1 MSRKNYYCCTAIAV
15 KYGADAAILL
25 HEFVRM
31 CEESKTAC
39 RDFHKDRYWTCVSL
53 LELSQMY
60 PAWSKNQIER
70 SVKKLREGGALLVD
84 NFNID
89 PRDRTNWYSPS
100 DETLSLYEGYQ
111 WDREE

>member
-31 CEESKTAC
+31 CEENKAA
-39 RDFHKDRYWTCVSL
+39 RRNFHKDRYWTCVSAR
-53 LELSQMY
+53 ELAQMY
-60 PAWSKNQIER
+60 PAWSPKRIER
-70 SVKKLREGGALLVD
+70 SVKKLRKGGALLVD